1 MPVRNK
7 PNQPKKRRSSALRED
22 KPALE
27 VPAIPGSKL
36 LLNSPNP
43 TSAATPR
50 SLLRLTT
57 PRKLLDRKTSTRRA
71 ISSSSQA
78 TLAIAE

>member
-7 PNQPKKRRSSALRED
+7 PNQPKKRRSSTLRED
-22 KPALE
+22 EPALE

-36 LLNSPNP
+36 RLNGPNP
-43 TSAATPR
+43 TSAATPG

-57 PRKLLDRKTSTRRA
+57 PRRLSDRKTSTRRA
-71 ISSSSQA
+71 ISGFS
-78 TLAIAE
+78 